1 MSLIAFLILPSER
14 GKRGE
19 ITCIRLRIAQHAIFL
34 TLNGLILANGKQW
47 ADTISYFRKI
57 HFIHPLSPPKSYHSG
72 GAGATKEDMKEMRI
86 YPNLIAEMARAGL
99 TAEQLAQGI
108 NINPSTMSAKLN
120 NEGRMKLKEVAEI
133 RRIFFPGMEIDYLF
147 HTERS

>member
-1 MSLIAFLILPSER
+1 MS
-14 GKRGE
+14 K
-19 ITCIRLRIAQHAIFL
+19 
-34 TLNGLILANGKQW
+34 
-47 ADTISYFRKI
+47 
-57 HFIHPLSPPKSYHSG
+57 
-72 GAGATKEDMKEMRI
+72 RI

-120 NEGRMKLKEVAEI
+120 NEGRMKLKEAAEI

-147 HTERS
+147 RTEGM